1 MNKTEKIYESIV
13 LGLFLIFFSY
23 LLYIAK
29 TVESYSFE
37 GLASM
42 DFPSWIFMI
51 VIALSGLKLLG
62 NIILFAKQRN
72 LMNGKLDYVDPRVY
86 VTLGLILLYAF
97 AWNAIG
103 FSISTFIFVTIES
116 KLLRKESPWKK
127 SFLIGFVAT
136 VFMVVVFG
144 YLFNV
149 DFPEPLYELILG

>member
-42 DFPSWIFMI
+42 DSPSWIFMI

-149 DFPEPLYELILG
+149 DFPEPLYELI

>member
-13 LGLFLIFFSY
+13 LGLFVIFFSY

-149 DFPEPLYELILG
+149 DFPEPLYELI

>member
-23 LLYIAK
+23 LLYIAE

-42 DFPSWIFMI
+42 DFPSWIFML

-62 NIILFAKQRN
+62 NIILFAKQRIA
-72 LMNGKLDYVDPRVY
+72 MNGRLDYVDPRVY
-86 VTLGLILLYAF
+86 ITLGLILLYAF

-103 FSISTFIFVTIES
+103 FSLSTFIFVTIES
-116 KLLRKESPWKK
+116 KLLRKESPWNK
-127 SFLIGFVAT
+127 SILVGLMTT
-136 VFMVVVFG
+136 VFMVMVFG
-144 YLFNV
+144 YLFKV
-149 DFPEPLYELILG
+149 DFPEPLYELIWG